1 MNDDD
6 IDRTGVN
13 IFSFVFVVLVIS
25 LGQGYFV
32 STVGLD
38 EDLVRDSVRNQKKN
52 DAHRDQLKLGV

>member
-38 EDLVRDSVRNQKKN
+38 EDLVRDSVRNQEKN
-52 DAHRDQLKLGV
+52 DAHRDQLKFGV